1 VTYEA
6 ESAPVITYWLAL
18 WQRLE
23 HLTIVRSLR
32 NYLRFLAAVQL
43 LPALEGGEE
52 TLVGGQAV
60 LEGVMMRSPHAWA
73 IACRKPSG
81 EVVTM
86 SEPLERASEKHKWMA
101 WPIMRGVMTL
111 GYAMALG
118 YRALRFSA
126 NVAIED
132 VMQSEDSTNRGET
145 TGRSPAELESSQA
158 TKSKT
163 REKAAAIGG
172 WLAAV
177 NIVISLAF
185 FIFMYKYVPLVA
197 ATELKKIDPA
207 LGGQIMFNLVDGVI
221 RLILFLL
228 FIWGVSLW
236 SDIRRVYQY
245 HGAEHKTVYAFENGD
260 PLTTT
265 AVQKYSTF
273 HPRCGTSFL
282 MTVMLISIGFYMLI
296 PVTTFWARFG
306 VRIALLPVI
315 AGVSYE
321 IIRFAAKHRGS
332 LFALITAPGLWLQRI
347 TTKPP
352 SDEMAQCAITAL
364 DQAMVL
370 EKERGGELVIA

>member
-1 VTYEA
+1 MPFSSY
-6 ESAPVITYWLAL
+6 PQRVILYGLVRV
-18 WQRLE
+18 RLKD
-23 HLTIVRSLR
+23 HLTPVRFLK

-43 LPALEGGEE
+43 LPALENGEE

-73 IACRKPSG
+73 IACRKPTG

-86 SEPLERASEKHKWMA
+86 TEPLERPSEKHKWMA
-101 WPIMRGVMTL
+101 WPIVRGVMTL
-111 GYAMALG
+111 GYAMNLG

-132 VMQSEDSTNRGET
+132 AMENENEDRGPKAAAEVRAGSKSE
-145 TGRSPAELESSQA
+145 
-158 TKSKT
+158 TKSES
-163 REKAAAIGG
+163 REKAATLSN

-177 NIVISLAF
+177 NLVISLAF
-185 FIFMYKYVPLVA
+185 FIFMYKYIPLLA

-207 LGGQIMFNLVDGVI
+207 LGGRIVFNLIDGAI
-221 RLILFLL
+221 RLGLFLL

-236 SDIRRVYQY
+236 KDIRRVYEY
-245 HGAEHKTVYAFENGD
+245 HGAEHKTVFAFENGD
-260 PLTTT
+260 PLTID
-265 AVQKYSTF
+265 AVQKYSTY

-296 PVTTFWARFG
+296 PFTSFWARFAA
-306 VRIALLPVI
+306 RIVLLPVI
-315 AGVSYE
+315 AGVYYE
-321 IIRFAAKHRGS
+321 IIRYAAKHRGS
-332 LFALITAPGLWLQRI
+332 LFALMTAPGLWLQRI

-352 SDEMAQCAITAL
+352 SDPQAECAIVAL
-364 DQAMVL
+364 DHAMSL

>member
-1 VTYEA
+1 
-6 ESAPVITYWLAL
+6 
-18 WQRLE
+18 
-23 HLTIVRSLR
+23 VRSIR

-101 WPIMRGVMTL
+101 WPIVRGVMTL

-132 VMQSEDSTNRGET
+132 VMQSQDSNTNRGET
-145 TGRSPAELESSQA
+145 TAKVTSPESQ
-158 TKSKT
+158 SKT
-163 REKAAAIGG
+163 REKAATISG
-172 WLAAV
+172 WLAGV